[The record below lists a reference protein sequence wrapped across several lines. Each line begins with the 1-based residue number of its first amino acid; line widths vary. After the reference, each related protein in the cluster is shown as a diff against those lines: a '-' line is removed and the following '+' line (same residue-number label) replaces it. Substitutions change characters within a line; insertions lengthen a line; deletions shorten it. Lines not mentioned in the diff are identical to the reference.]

1 MFFALMWS
9 LCLSSTAVN
18 TTGRRYSNVHC
29 TVLYSVQ
36 FQKCKEYLWLV
47 PALLLLRD
55 DDAPSARE
63 SERDGEGD
71 PQHIFAVFELA
82 RLDAVG
88 GHLAILRYYHYK
100 WLPTDY
106 HWRMERGEEKGNFTC
121 EPCTNPGS
129 SLNGGLWIKKTTL
142 FFFFSSSVSSCLS
155 CCCLQMD
162 LKKKNNI
169 P

>member
-1 MFFALMWS
+1 M
-9 LCLSSTAVN
+9 
-18 TTGRRYSNVHC
+18 
-29 TVLYSVQ
+29 
-36 FQKCKEYLWLV
+36 

-88 GHLAILRYYHYK
+88 GHLAILRYYRYK

-106 HWRMERGEEKGNFTC
+106 HWRMENGERRREGK
-121 EPCTNPGS
+121 
-129 SLNGGLWIKKTTL
+129 LYL
-142 FFFFSSSVSSCLS
+142 
-155 CCCLQMD
+155 
-162 LKKKNNI
+162 
-169 P
+169 